1 MRQKLVEIADTV
13 NRFAQK
19 MQDFS
24 YKNFPDRLREV
35 IKQSGLK
42 DSQFAQKIGIQRATL
57 SGYLV
62 GKTGISQKTLTNIVR
77 QYGVNANW
85 LLTGDGPMY
94 RHAEQAAEQSTDYET
109 SDERIYRRQAEA
121 YQAQKEYM
129 EYVLEQLSAAN
140 APDEMKQ
147 QAIMEILMPSHSLQE
162 REKTKAREGR
172 REANNNQAGSG

>member
-1 MRQKLVEIADTV
+1 
-13 NRFAQK
+13 
-19 MQDFS
+19 
-24 YKNFPDRLREV
+24 
-35 IKQSGLK
+35 
-42 DSQFAQKIGIQRATL
+42 
-57 SGYLV
+57 
-62 GKTGISQKTLTNIVR
+62 
-77 QYGVNANW
+77 
-85 LLTGDGPMY
+85 MY

>member
-77 QYGVNANW
+77 QYGVNAN
-85 LLTGDGPMY
+85 
-94 RHAEQAAEQSTDYET
+94 
-109 SDERIYRRQAEA
+109 
-121 YQAQKEYM
+121 
-129 EYVLEQLSAAN
+129 
-140 APDEMKQ
+140 
-147 QAIMEILMPSHSLQE
+147 
-162 REKTKAREGR
+162 
-172 REANNNQAGSG
+172 